1 MPAWTDQLRFA
12 YQPVV
17 NLTTGTVA
25 ALEIFARPE
34 RGDVLAQAH
43 RSPALDVD
51 LAALAIRHATHRETL
66 LPLQV
71 NLFAAT
77 AAEFPELTAFRSAV
91 RASGRRPCEITLDL
105 TGPYTHVPACALLE
119 AVAELRAD
127 GFRICADG
135 VGDGDIPLRLLGDLA
150 PDIIKLDASLC
161 ADLDVRP
168 GRAAVVRMVRQLC
181 DELGGLLAV
190 EGVETERSYAAVR
203 LAGAQLG
210 QGHLFAPP
218 ARRPAAEV
226 FVPPQTPSASAMVAG
241 SATPVRTTAGPTGT
255 TVPVGTAGRAGRT
268 GRAGATAPSGM
279 PGTTVPA
286 GTTRSAGAEV
296 GGVSE
301 AGGVG
306 EAVGVTAG
314 PPVAQFVQPAALL
327 PVTASAEEVRSRLTG
342 LPDVSGVLLVDADGV
357 PVRAVDRNR
366 FLLSLSGRYGH
377 ALYADRPALR
387 LGDRPRTVGA
397 DATAWEVLDVI
408 ADGDRDR
415 TGDDVAVVDE
425 RGRCIGVVHLADI
438 LRALA
443 ESRVEE
449 AVRLNPLTRLPGSDA
464 VNAEVDRRLAQGR
477 AVAVSWLDVD
487 GFKQVNDGAGFAAGD
502 ELIRAVGA
510 ALARAASGDA
520 ACRVGHIGG
529 DDFLVLTDPDGLDAV
544 AAAVLDVPWSAG
556 GRPVTMSLA
565 TVVCPAGTVTGHAAA
580 AAALAPL
587 KKAAKGLIGASWVLS
602 RLGSAHQEVRRGRVA
617 GATAPAY
624 ASGTAP
630 ASAPGAAGAS
640 APRTAPASAP
650 DAVASAPEA
659 AASASLPSES
669 ASLPS
674 ESASLPSA
682 AGTTSGPSAA
692 GATSGPSTA
701 SPSPSSPSPGAPSI
715 QAPAT
720 PSAGS
725 APVGSLQDKYGG
737 ELRPTH

>member
-17 NLTTGTVA
+17 NLTTGSVA
-25 ALEIFARPE
+25 ALEILARPE

-43 RSPALDVD
+43 RSPALDVE
-51 LAALAIRHATHRETL
+51 LAALGIRHAAHRETL

-77 AAEFPELTAFRSAV
+77 AAEFPELTALRAAVSA
-91 RASGRRPCEITLDL
+91 AGRRPCEVTVDL
-105 TGPYTHVPACALLE
+105 TGPYTHVPAGALLE
-119 AVAELRAD
+119 AVAGLRAD

-161 ADLDVRP
+161 TDLDVRP

-203 LAGAQLG
+203 RAGAQLG

-226 FVPPQTPSASAMVAG
+226 FVPAQIPPTPPVPSASPVP
-241 SATPVRTTAGPTGT
+241 SAPAASSVSAAPSKSAGP
-255 TVPVGTAGRAGRT
+255 VEGRE
-268 GRAGATAPSGM
+268 
-279 PGTTVPA
+279 PA
-286 GTTRSAGAEV
+286 G
-296 GGVSE
+296 GGTSE
-301 AGGVG
+301 AGGG
-306 EAVGVTAG
+306 LEAGGVAAGGVAVG

-415 TGDDVAVVDE
+415 TGDDVAVVDG

-449 AVRLNPLTRLPGSDA
+449 AARLNPLTRLPGSDA

-502 ELIRAVGA
+502 ELIRSVGA
-510 ALARAASGDA
+510 ALARAASGNA

-556 GRPVTMSLA
+556 GRPVTLSLA
-565 TVVCPAGTVTGHAAA
+565 TVVCPAGTVTGHAEA

-587 KKAAKGLIGASWVLS
+587 KKAAKGLSGASWVLS
-602 RLGSAHQEVRRGRVA
+602 RHGSAHQEVRRGRP
-617 GATAPAY
+617 T
-624 ASGTAP
+624 GTTTSTTGP
-630 ASAPGAAGAS
+630 ASAGS
-640 APRTAPASAP
+640 TYQPASGYPGGRAP
-650 DAVASAPEA
+650 MAYTEAPHRREEQGRKEHGHGEHGREEHGREE
-659 AASASLPSES
+659 LP
-669 ASLPS
+669 
-674 ESASLPSA
+674 
-682 AGTTSGPSAA
+682 
-692 GATSGPSTA
+692 
-701 SPSPSSPSPGAPSI
+701 AP
-715 QAPAT
+715 
-720 PSAGS
+720 
-725 APVGSLQDKYGG
+725 
-737 ELRPTH
+737 H